1 MRPLDRTALVAIG
14 AVAAVAAAAV
24 AVGDRVGLQ
33 VVAVTPAR
41 GAGPVSTLARIEVRF
56 SEPVDADGR
65 SAQLAIEPPIDG
77 EARWGTRTLIFDPD
91 RPLSARTRYTVR
103 LDGALRAVSGR
114 RLRAPVE
121 WSFATGALQIA
132 YVTGP
137 AAARDVASART
148 RIAAR
153 TVREGPAGG
162 PESGERTL
170 ASFERPVRDFHRA
183 PDGGSLVATLGT
195 GGFAADLWLIDLRD
209 GGARELLDCGGAE
222 CSNARWAPDGTAV
235 VFSQRRLPLP
245 PRPWLVDPRTGDNR
259 PVLEE
264 EVIGFDP
271 RWSSDGAWVA
281 FVSPLEGGL
290 RIAGVDGG
298 RTVLA
303 ATRSAAPAAWRPGAL
318 TLLTSDLRE
327 GPDGQFADVIIS
339 IDLADLSVRTPLGA
353 EHRGGRSPAWAPDGA
368 RFAFIRMADRGEQ
381 VWIAT
386 GAGGAAGA
394 GAAGAPQAAGAPPFS
409 AAPLITAPSFT
420 YREIVFSPGGDVM
433 AVQRSRLDVPYPQP
447 EVVVFD
453 LTGQVV
459 MTIAGAE
466 MPRWLP

>member
-1 MRPLDRTALVAIG
+1 MRPLDRTALAALG

-24 AVGDRVGLQ
+24 AIGDRVGLQ
-33 VVAVTPAR
+33 AVAVTPAR
-41 GAGPVSTLARIEVRF
+41 GAGPVSTLSRIEVRF
-56 SEPVDADGR
+56 SESVDADRR
-65 SAQLAIEPPIDG
+65 SAQLAIDPPIDG
-77 EARWGTRTLIFDPD
+77 ALRWGARTLLFEPHGA
-91 RPLSARTRYTVR
+91 LSARTRYTVR
-103 LDGALRAVSGR
+103 LDGTLQAVSGR
-114 RLRAPVE
+114 RLHAPVE
-121 WSFATGALQIA
+121 WSFETGALRIA
-132 YVTGP
+132 YVT
-137 AAARDVASART
+137 AAASARN

-153 TVREGPAGG
+153 TVRTAGAG
-162 PESGERTL
+162 ERESGGSESGERTL

-195 GGFAADLWLIDLRD
+195 DGFAADLWLIDLRD
-209 GGARELLDCGGAE
+209 AGARELLDCGGAE
-222 CSNARWAPDGTAV
+222 CNNARWAPDGTAV

-259 PVLEE
+259 PLLEQ

-290 RIAGVDGG
+290 RIAGADGG

-303 ATRSAAPAAWRPGAL
+303 PTRAAAPAAWRPGAL
-318 TLLTSDLRE
+318 TVLTTDLRE
-327 GPDGQFADVIIS
+327 GQDGQFADVIIS

-368 RFAFIRMADRGEQ
+368 RFAFIRMADQGEQ
-381 VWIAT
+381 VWMAT
-386 GAGGAAGA
+386 AAGGPQSAGDPPA
-394 GAAGAPQAAGAPPFS
+394 GDPPFS
-409 AAPLITAPSFT
+409 AEPLVTAPRFT
-420 YREIVFSPGGDVM
+420 YREIVFSPGGGLM

-453 LTGQVV
+453 LTGRAV
-459 MTIAGAE
+459 MTIVDAAT
-466 MPRWLP
+466 PRWLP